1 MKARLD
7 GIYSPDLPAGY
18 GELPPNPA
26 NCWVVV
32 QADIGSVGGR
42 GADCFTMYVTT
53 PQFLEGCLDK
63 ASHQMGRGLIVV
75 AEFDWDVVENAV
87 KETCATVEGESWAE
101 LAEKLSRYFLYEY
114 E

>member
-7 GIYSPDLPAGY
+7 GIYSPDLPSGHA
-18 GELPPNPA
+18 ELPANPA

-32 QADIGSVGGR
+32 QADIGVEGES

-53 PQFLEGCLDK
+53 PQFLDGCLNQVR
-63 ASHQMGRGLIVV
+63 HQLGRGLVIV
-75 AEFDWDVVENAV
+75 AEFDWDVVEQAV
-87 KETCATVEGESWAE
+87 KEVCCSVEGECWTE

>member
-7 GIYSPDLPAGY
+7 GIYSPDLPSGY
-18 GELPPNPA
+18 GELPANPS

-32 QADIGSVGGR
+32 QADIGSVGSL

-53 PQFLEGCLDK
+53 PLFLEGCVNQ
-63 ASHQMGRGLIVV
+63 AGHQMGRGLIVV
-75 AEFDWDVVENAV
+75 PEFDWDVVEQAIL
-87 KETCATVEGESWAE
+87 ETCAALEGENWAE